1 MQIRKAELK
10 DFDQVMAILQDGRN
24 QLAESGIDQWQ
35 GGTTRTLTTSARTS
49 RMAMPTWPR
58 PTTGKTSGP

>member
-24 QLAESGIDQWQ
+24 QLAESGIDQ
-35 GGTTRTLTTSARTS
+35 GTTRTLTTSARTS

-58 PTTGKTSGP
+58 PTTGKQSGP

>member
-24 QLAESGIDQWQ
+24 QLAESGID
-35 GGTTRTLTTSARTS
+35 GTTRTLTTSTRIS

-58 PTTGKTSGP
+58 PTTGKQSGP

>member
-10 DFDQVMAILQDGRN
+10 DFDQVMAILQDGRTSW
-24 QLAESGIDQWQ
+24 QKAGLTSGR
-35 GGTTRTLTTSARTS
+35 GTTRTLTTSARTS

-58 PTTGKTSGP
+58 PTTGKQSGP

>member
-24 QLAESGIDQWQ
+24 QLAESGIDQWR
-35 GGTTRTLTTSARTS
+35 GGL
-49 RMAMPTWPR
+49 PEP
-58 PTTGKTSGP
+58 

>member
-35 GGTTRTLTTSARTS
+35 GGL
-49 RMAMPTWPR
+49 PEP
-58 PTTGKTSGP
+58 

>member
-24 QLAESGIDQWQ
+24 QLAEKRD
-35 GGTTRTLTTSARTS
+35 
-49 RMAMPTWPR
+49 
-58 PTTGKTSGP
+58 